1 SLTAPLGPRPARG
14 GAAGHGALAA
24 AEESE
29 LGMASSSPG
38 FVSTFSES
46 ELCTCVCFSFL
57 KRLFQPFQASSLHPC

>member
-1 SLTAPLGPRPARG
+1 MAPPGPRPARG

-29 LGMASSSPG
+29 LGMASFSPG

-46 ELCTCVCFSFL
+46 ELFTCVYFSFL
-57 KRLFQPFQASSLHPC
+57 KCLFQLFQASSSRPC

>member
-1 SLTAPLGPRPARG
+1 
-14 GAAGHGALAA
+14 
-24 AEESE
+24 
-29 LGMASSSPG
+29 MASSSPG